1 MGEAVSAINTI
12 YSSSKLVK
20 RLVEVLLS
28 SSVRVRYCNLG
39 LLNDFFFFLVMMV
52 VHYSSLRGPDGKIGA
67 KPLGYWQLGHK

>member
-1 MGEAVSAINTI
+1 MI
-12 YSSSKLVK
+12 LQ
-20 RLVEVLLS
+20 
-28 SSVRVRYCNLG
+28 LG